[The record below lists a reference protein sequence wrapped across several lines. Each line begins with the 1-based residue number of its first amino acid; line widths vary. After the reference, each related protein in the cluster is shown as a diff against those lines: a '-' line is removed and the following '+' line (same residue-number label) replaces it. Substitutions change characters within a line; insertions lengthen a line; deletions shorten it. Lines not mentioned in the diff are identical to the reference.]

1 MELPPFHMPTPNGV
15 LIHMWERGW
24 LYLKKAGTVIL
35 GISILLW
42 VIASYPK
49 KSTFDRDY
57 EGELKRIEQRLIPE
71 SGPDAQ
77 SMFAD
82 EQSEIMRARKSEEL
96 AYSLA
101 GRIGHAIEPL
111 LKPMGFDWKIGTA
124 LIGAF
129 AAKEVFVA
137 QMGIVYSVGDADEE
151 SNALRNRLRSHYS
164 PLIAFCIMLFCLIG
178 TPCMATIAITRRE
191 SNSWK
196 WALMQFGGL
205 TTLAYLLTALAFQT
219 GRLFGIGI

>member
-1 MELPPFHMPTPNGV
+1 
-15 LIHMWERGW
+15 MWERGW